1 MIALLHAPL
10 WPAGHL
16 PLKGGDRFASTLS
29 PISYVARRAAQAK
42 LRISPLVGLLRNFCI
57 VIHFGLKPEG
67 FGMAVKR
74 TGQMSLVEAF
84 IGGKVGGAAGTLD
97 RIGGLVKW
105 YRFEKLLGGLR
116 HDGPGHP
123 GWPALVLYKALLL
136 QSLYGLSER
145 ELEEA
150 LCDRLSFRRFCGLGL
165 EETIPDHTVINR
177 FRNLLI
183 EKGLLEKL
191 FDELDRQLEKAG
203 VILRRGTMLD
213 ATLIEASSTPG
224 SSERASRD
232 QDAAFGGARKKGSF
246 TFGYKAHVGV
256 DEGSGLIRTVIT
268 TPANVNDTVPA
279 DRLICGDETAV
290 WADGAYHT
298 HAREAALKARGIK
311 ARLAR
316 RPNKHHPELPPR
328 LKRYNRLIARRRAA
342 VETTFATL
350 KNRMRLTRIRY
361 VGLVKASAQVMLAAI
376 AFNMRRWAAITP

>member
-1 MIALLHAPL
+1 
-10 WPAGHL
+10 
-16 PLKGGDRFASTLS
+16 
-29 PISYVARRAAQAK
+29 
-42 LRISPLVGLLRNFCI
+42 
-57 VIHFGLKPEG
+57 
-67 FGMAVKR
+67 MAVKL

-84 IGGKVGGAAGTLD
+84 IGGKVGGAAGALD

-105 YRFEKLLGGLR
+105 YRFEKLVAGLR
-116 HDGPGHP
+116 GDGPGHP

-136 QSLYGLSER
+136 QSLYGLSDR

-165 EETIPDHTVINR
+165 EESVPDHTVINR

-183 EKGLLEKL
+183 EKRLLEKL
-191 FDELDRQLEKAG
+191 FGELDRQLEKAG

-213 ATLIEASSTPG
+213 ATLIEASSAPG
-224 SSERASRD
+224 SSAPGSGERGSRD
-232 QDAAFGGARKKGSF
+232 PDAAFGGARKKGGF

-279 DRLICGDETAV
+279 DRLIRGDEKTV
-290 WADGAYHT
+290 WADAAYHT
-298 HAREAALKARGIK
+298 HARQAALKAQRKK
-311 ARLAR
+311 ARIAR
-316 RPNKHHPELPPR
+316 RPNKHHPELSPR

-361 VGLVKASAQVMLAAI
+361 VGLVKASAQVTLAAI